1 VAGPCYNPYSAP
13 GRDVRAR
20 RGERLLDRGDPCF
33 VNGRPAVFVEQLDDE
48 TCSVRFPYKDGSLSE
63 PRVVSMRK
71 VSRDLTESITQSRS
85 YSLG

>member
-1 VAGPCYNPYSAP
+1 
-13 GRDVRAR
+13 
-20 RGERLLDRGDPCF
+20 
-33 VNGRPAVFVEQLDDE
+33 VFVEQLDDE